1 MAFSVVDCFSYSHSM
16 HNLHVLLLHFFIGM
30 PFGNSASKFFVTAGG
45 GSVLCERGVS
55 FIICIGVFI
64 LLLTRLFADSFY
76 RLALVCWEK
85 YFLVVCLVGLC
96 PNVC

>member
-1 MAFSVVDCFSYSHSM
+1 MLVGIYILVLVHLGGIFCCRLFFPILILW

-30 PFGNSASKFFVTAGG
+30 PFGNSESNFFVTAGG

-64 LLLTRLFADSFY
+64 LLLTRLFASD
-76 RLALVCWEK
+76 
-85 YFLVVCLVGLC
+85 
-96 PNVC
+96 